1 VLDIIVLFLVGRHIC
16 SIAKRKNRSPVGYVL
31 LLVFGYF
38 GLGVTCGIV
47 AILVAGVDPDQANDN
62 DFIFAALP
70 GVLVGYALG
79 VALAYI
85 VVGAVPPLPKRRF
98 YDDGEYDDY
107 DDYDRPRRRRD
118 EDPYDYEDDR
128 PRGRRDEDSYDHE
141 DDRPRQ
147 RRRHED
153 DEDDDHDRPRR
164 RRDDY

>member
-1 VLDIIVLFLVGRHIC
+1 MLDIIVLFLVGRHIH

-47 AILVAGVDPDQANDN
+47 AIFIAGVDPDQANDN
-62 DFIFAALP
+62 DVIIAALP

-107 DDYDRPRRRRD
+107 DDYDRPRRSRRD

-128 PRGRRDEDSYDHE
+128 PRGRRDEDQYEHE
-141 DDRPRQ
+141 DDRPR

-153 DEDDDHDRPRR
+153 DEDDDYDRPRR